1 MNVAVLAGGVGG
13 AKLAFGLQRVLAPNE
28 LSVIVNTGDDF
39 QHLGL
44 HIAPDLDTV
53 TYTLAGIANPDTGW
67 GVAGDTF
74 EVLAALERLGGPSWF
89 RLGDR
94 DLATHLQRTALLAQ
108 GLRLT
113 DATERICESLGVKSR
128 VLPMTDDSVATKVLT
143 DEGELDFQDYFVRR
157 LCEPGIRQ
165 IHFDGVDRA
174 RPSDEVMATLRDA
187 GGVVIAPSNPFVS
200 VEPVL
205 ALPGIRARIASK
217 PAIAV
222 SPIVGGQALKG
233 PAAKMLAELGSDVSS
248 VGVARRYA
256 GLVGGFVIDHED
268 LALAEDVSQ
277 LGFHVAV
284 TQTVMRSDA
293 DREQLARDCLDLL
306 NRVTAVPTPHRC

>member
-1 MNVAVLAGGVGG
+1 MKVAVLAGGVGG
-13 AKLAFGLQRVLAPNE
+13 SKLAFGLRRVLAPDE

-44 HIAPDLDTV
+44 HVAPDIDTV

-67 GVAGDTF
+67 GIGGDTF
-74 EVLAALERLGGPSWF
+74 EALAALERLGGPSWF

-94 DLATHLQRTALLAQ
+94 DLATHLQRTTLLAQ

-113 DATERICESLGVKSR
+113 DVTARICESLGVKAR
-128 VLPMTDDSVATKVLT
+128 VLPMTDDPVATKVLT

-157 LCEPGIRQ
+157 QCGPAVRGIR
-165 IHFDGVDRA
+165 FEGVDQA

-205 ALPGIRARIASK
+205 ALPGVRASIESK

-222 SPIVGGQALKG
+222 SPIVGGQAIKG
-233 PAAKMLAELGSDVSS
+233 PAAKMLAELGLEVSPA
-248 VGVARRYA
+248 GVARRYA
-256 GLVGGFVIDHED
+256 GLVGGFVMDQD
-268 LALAEDVSQ
+268 DAALADRMREQ
-277 LGFHVAV
+277 GFEVMM
-284 TQTVMRSDA
+284 TQTVMRSEA
-293 DREQLARDCLDLL
+293 DRERLARECISLL
-306 NRVTAVPTPHRC
+306 GYVPAVCKGD